1 MLRKALE
8 AAGYTDE
15 FATHPRRRPT
25 QLLLRRLYS
34 TVTLPLLL
42 YQAAEEEY
50 GPITRGKKERGE
62 ILVVLRLTCE
72 AHDFFIFLL
81 DCHVSVTHMPHRI
94 KTVLV

>member
-34 TVTLPLLL
+34 TAALPLLL
-42 YQAAEEEY
+42 YQAAEEY

-81 DCHVSVTHMPHRI
+81 DCYVSVTHMPHRI